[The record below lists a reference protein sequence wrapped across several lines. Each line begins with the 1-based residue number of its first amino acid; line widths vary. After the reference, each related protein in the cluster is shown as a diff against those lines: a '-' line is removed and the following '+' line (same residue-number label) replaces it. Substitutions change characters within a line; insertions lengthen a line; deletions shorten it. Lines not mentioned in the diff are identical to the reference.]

1 MNSIFQSQQHIKLGI
16 VGIML
21 ISLVACSTQKKP
33 ETIVEKPAPV
43 YPISD
48 DGFYTVKA
56 GDTLSHISVH
66 FGRSIETLKCW
77 NNISNKDILQIGQ
90 KIRVMPYKGKDAKK
104 CLTFTES
111 NKSKEPPKVEPPVL
125 NKKNKVYIGVQ
136 PVWPVK
142 GNVVSSFNG
151 TTQKGIDIAGKEGQS
166 IQAIADGMV
175 VYAGEELKGYGKL
188 IVLRHNHLLMST
200 YSHNKNLVVGVGRQV
215 KKGQKIAEMGR
226 DKNGQSILHLE
237 MLINNKPANPA
248 LYLP

>member
-1 MNSIFQSQQHIKLGI
+1 M
-16 VGIML
+16 
-21 ISLVACSTQKKP
+21 
-33 ETIVEKPAPV
+33 
-43 YPISD
+43 
-48 DGFYTVKA
+48 
-56 GDTLSHISVH
+56 
-66 FGRSIETLKCW
+66 
-77 NNISNKDILQIGQ
+77 
-90 KIRVMPYKGKDAKK
+90 
-104 CLTFTES
+104 
-111 NKSKEPPKVEPPVL
+111 
-125 NKKNKVYIGVQ
+125 YIGVQ

-142 GNVVSSFNG
+142 GNVVSPFNG

-237 MLINNKPANPA
+237 MLINNKPANPV